1 MKNYLKDGSIK
12 DINEILRRHN
22 SKLIDYEYADEDE
35 IYDSIV
41 GHTKELLTNRSA
53 TGFSGYVQLIQ
64 TDSKNS
70 SSLERIKKLMNGE
83 LHGGQNES
91 LRNFHRSQ
99 DKIPKNS
106 IYGIQG
112 SDLNPYNRRQK
123 LISDLEKVQYM
134 PDTEETRL
142 YAKSIVNEL
151 YGQTALH
158 LQEETD
164 RDIKFWLGNNNRLK
178 EI

>member
-1 MKNYLKDGSIK
+1 MK

-22 SKLIDYEYADEDE
+22 SKLIGYEDADEDE

-64 TDSKNS
+64 TDSRNS
-70 SSLERIKKLMNGE
+70 SSLKRIKNLIE
-83 LHGGQNES
+83 SDEETQN
-91 LRNFHRSQ
+91 LKNQ

-142 YAKSIVNEL
+142 YAKSIINEL

>member
-1 MKNYLKDGSIK
+1 MK

-22 SKLIDYEYADEDE
+22 SKLIGYEDADEDE

-64 TDSKNS
+64 TDSKNYS
-70 SSLERIKKLMNGE
+70 SSLERIKKLIHGE
-83 LHGGQNES
+83 LHGWQNES

-99 DKIPKNS
+99 DKSPKNS

-134 PDTEETRL
+134 PDTKETRL
-142 YAKSIVNEL
+142 YAKSIINEL

>member
-1 MKNYLKDGSIK
+1 MKNYLNDGSTK

-22 SKLIDYEYADEDE
+22 SKLIGYEDADEDE

-53 TGFSGYVQLIQ
+53 TEHSGYLQLIQ
-64 TDSKNS
+64 TDSRNS
-70 SSLERIKKLMNGE
+70 SSLERIKKLLQE
-83 LHGGQNES
+83 EKNEN

-99 DKIPKNS
+99 EKLPKNS
-106 IYGIQG
+106 IYGLQG

-123 LISDLEKVQYM
+123 LISDMEKAQYM
-134 PDTEETRL
+134 PDTEETRR
-142 YAKSIVNEL
+142 YIKSIINKL
-151 YGQTALH
+151 YGEVAVH

-164 RDIKFWLGNNNRLK
+164 QEIREFINNCGKLYVHL
-178 EI
+178 